1 MFFGGG
7 GGLFVVVVF
16 FGGGGGDWRRG
27 GQGVYEGEKEV
38 RERDSALKTSLY

>member
-1 MFFGGG
+1 MFWGGG
-7 GGLFVVVVF
+7 GCLLLLFW
-16 FGGGGGDWRRG
+16 GGGGGDWRRG